1 MSISKEMKNILSH
14 IAEMSDGNTS
24 NGVYDTAL
32 VTQSGL
38 PKEEV
43 YKYLGQLESLDLI
56 KIGVKGSGVDF
67 RIINITQNGLQNS
80 SWSEVHDMR

>member
-1 MSISKEMKNILSH
+1 MKNIISH
-14 IAEMSDGNTS
+14 IAEMSEGNTS

-43 YKYLGQLESLDLI
+43 YNYLGQLESLDLI
-56 KIGVKGSGVDF
+56 KIGVKDSGVEF
-67 RIINITQNGLQNS
+67 RVINITQKGLQNS
-80 SWSEVHDMR
+80 SWSEIYGMR

>member
-1 MSISKEMKNILSH
+1 MSMSKEMKNILSH

-24 NGVYDTAL
+24 SGVYDTAL

-43 YKYLGQLESLDLI
+43 YNYLGQLESLDLI
-56 KIGVKGSGVDF
+56 KIGVKASDVEF
-67 RIINITQNGLQNS
+67 RIINITQKGLQNS
-80 SWSEVHDMR
+80 SWSEVHGMR

>member
-1 MSISKEMKNILSH
+1 MSISKEMKNIISH
-14 IAEMSDGNTS
+14 IAEMSEGNTS

-43 YKYLGQLESLDLI
+43 YNYLDELERLDLI
-56 KIGVKGSGVDF
+56 ILV
-67 RIINITQNGLQNS
+67 
-80 SWSEVHDMR
+80 